1 MCPFGHRQHFVAKT
15 EDEERIEKLKKII
28 SLRERDLRW
37 WQDHWNETERAFGTC
52 PVVDC
57 GWRSQSA
64 IHRRWGQML
73 RHFYKAHPI
82 IMGDSDL
89 LEATRPL
96 KAVS

>member
-1 MCPFGHRQHFVAKT
+1 
-15 EDEERIEKLKKII
+15 
-28 SLRERDLRW
+28 
-37 WQDHWNETERAFGTC
+37 
-52 PVVDC
+52 
-57 GWRSQSA
+57 
-64 IHRRWGQML
+64 ML